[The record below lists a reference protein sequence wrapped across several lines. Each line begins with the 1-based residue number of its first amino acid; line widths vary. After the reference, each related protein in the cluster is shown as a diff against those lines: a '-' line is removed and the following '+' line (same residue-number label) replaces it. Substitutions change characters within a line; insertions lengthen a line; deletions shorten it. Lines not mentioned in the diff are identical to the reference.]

1 MVMKS
6 ATDKSLG
13 SRKTQVFWV
22 LLSIS
27 DPVEGKKL
35 RWMKEKK
42 IYVYFKGKQHITV
55 FYFYHISS
63 VSLDWAM
70 VIFMIAGVG

>member
-1 MVMKS
+1 MKS

-13 SRKTQVFWV
+13 SRKTQVFWA

-35 RWMKEKK
+35 KWIKEKK
-42 IYVYFKGKQHITV
+42 IYVYFKGK
-55 FYFYHISS
+55 
-63 VSLDWAM
+63 
-70 VIFMIAGVG
+70 